1 MGVSCQ
7 EMMFVA
13 EWPEYRTDKNASSRK
28 LFAETIKK
36 VREIGG
42 EWSAELRD
50 KTTYRYMEIMQ
61 QRGLVSF
68 ETHGVDHQMSDGS
81 KVYSV
86 TFKVNDTP
94 TPSNNRQQNIP
105 PLSKGGR

>member
-1 MGVSCQ
+1 
-7 EMMFVA
+7 
-13 EWPEYRTDKNASSRK
+13 
-28 LFAETIKK
+28 
-36 VREIGG
+36 
-42 EWSAELRD
+42 
-50 KTTYRYMEIMQ
+50 MQ